1 MMVNFLKIFQKL
13 DDIIYYLF
21 SNRCNEEKFLK
32 NFFKKKNLVIIDAGG
47 NLGAYIDLLEKN
59 FFIRKGFIFEP
70 SRECEI
76 YLKKHYNKKY
86 TIINQAL
93 SNIHKKKIFYENEVL
108 SQSSLIQKNN
118 AFNKNF
124 KIKKSYTIQCT
135 TIDNFY
141 KKNKLNNIFDILKI
155 DCEGEDYNVLKGSKN
170 LLINKRIKLIK
181 IEIEN
186 NSKLIKIINFLKKYD
201 YNLVTITKNKF
212 YEDKLIFID
221 AYFSSKK
228 FL

>member
-1 MMVNFLKIFQKL
+1 MANFLKVFQKL
-13 DDIIYYLF
+13 DDTISYLF
-21 SNRCNEEKFLK
+21 SNKCNEERFLK
-32 NFFKKKNLVIIDAGG
+32 SFYKKKNLVIIDAGG
-47 NLGAYIDLLEKN
+47 NLGGYIDLLEKN
-59 FFIRKGFIFEP
+59 FYIKKGFIFEP

-76 YLKKHYNKKY
+76 YLKKYYSKKY

-93 SNIHKKKIFYENEVL
+93 SNINKKKRFYENEVL

-118 AFNKNF
+118 EFNKNF
-124 KIKKSYTIQCT
+124 KVKRSYTIQCT

-141 KKNKLNNIFDILKI
+141 KKNKLDNIFDILKI
-155 DCEGEDYNVLKGSKN
+155 DCEGEDYNVLKGSKI

-186 NSKLIKIINFLKKYD
+186 NSRLIKIINLLKTYD
-201 YNLVTITKNKF
+201 YNLITITKSKF
-212 YEDKLIFID
+212 YKDKLIFFD
-221 AYFSSKK
+221 AYFSCEK